1 MSTFSEQ
8 LNKLSERAQELSE
21 NPSELAKDALLA
33 DVRAFYDEVKALKV
47 KAKKVAAKKTLA
59 PKPVV
64 ESAPVVVPTP
74 EPVVEV
80 VPESVVEAVPKPK
93 KEVVE
98 KAPEVPAKKAEP
110 KPAKEPV
117 AEKPVEK
124 EEPMKAAKEP
134 MIAEDKSEEGDNDEK
149 ILAGQFNKSPLQDLR
164 SGIPLNE
171 KFGIIRNLFKGNAS
185 DFGDAVLKLNNAAN
199 AKEVSHYMDLLSQR
213 FDWDTDTESFKNFNG
228 YVERK
233 KLTLQP
239 SNANTN
245 E

>member
-1 MSTFSEQ
+1 MSAFSEQ
-8 LNKLSERAQELSE
+8 LNKLNERAKELDE

-33 DVRAFYDEVKALKV
+33 DLRGFYDDVKGLKV
-47 KAKKVAAKKTLA
+47 KPKKVVTKKTPA

-64 ESAPVVVPTP
+64 VP
-74 EPVVEV
+74 EPVVEPTPAPV
-80 VPESVVEAVPKPK
+80 AKVTPEPAAKVAPEPKE
-93 KEVVE
+93 EVVE
-98 KAPEVPAKKAEP
+98 KAPE
-110 KPAKEPV
+110 PV
-117 AEKPVEK
+117 AEVPAEKKTPKP
-124 EEPMKAAKEP
+124 AKEP
-134 MIAEDKSEEGDNDEK
+134 MIAENKAEEGENDEK

-199 AKEVSHYMDLLSQR
+199 AKEVGHYMELLSQR
-213 FDWDTDTESFKNFNG
+213 FDWDTDSEAYKSFNG

-239 SNANTN
+239 SNADAD
-245 E
+245 